1 MSEPDDDHDWVR
13 RVLAETGAH
22 PEPAPDWVGRR
33 VEETLDL
40 LREER
45 RHDSAGGAGGVVEM
59 TTRRHR
65 RWAAGLLAA
74 AALAVGGYSLG
85 ATGVLGE
92 IGGGEAESVTA
103 GDAAAGDAGGDAGSD
118 TAVGEPAGV
127 PALSSESLRADARL
141 LVSEEP
147 TATTGNGEEL
157 AGLPAPVPEAAGDGR
172 LQPGGDSER
181 VQGDYSAQA
190 ESQDAT
196 SSTATKQREPQ
207 ASLDPCASPPRSV
220 PGTRRAVTFDS
231 QPATAVVRRL
241 GEGQVR
247 VAVWSCESPRRLAQ
261 VTVRP

>member
-1 MSEPDDDHDWVR
+1 MSEPDNDHDWVR
-13 RVLAETGAH
+13 RVLAETGAR
-22 PEPAPDWVGRR
+22 PEPAPEWVGRR

-45 RHDSAGGAGGVVEM
+45 PDDSAGGVVEM
-59 TTRRHR
+59 TPRRHR

-74 AALAVGGYSLG
+74 AAVAVGGYSLG

-103 GDAAAGDAGGDAGSD
+103 GDAAAGDAGGGAGSD
-118 TAVGEPAGV
+118 TAAGEPAGI
-127 PALSSESLRADARL
+127 PALSSQSLRADARL

-147 TATTGNGEEL
+147 TAITGNGEEL
-157 AGLPAPVPEAAGDGR
+157 AGLPAPVPEAAQDGR
-172 LQPGGDSER
+172 LQ
-181 VQGDYSAQA
+181 QDYSGQTGSAQA

-196 SSTATKQREPQ
+196 SSTAGQQRGPR
-207 ASLDPCASPPRSV
+207 ASLDRCATPPRSV

-231 QPATAVVRRL
+231 EPATAVVRRL
-241 GEGQVR
+241 ADGQVR
-247 VAVWSCESPRRLAQ
+247 VQVWSCASPRRLAQ